1 MPSPGF
7 LAQDRCI
14 SVINGATRVEWQQ
27 LHYFRTIAK
36 TQHLGRAAAELG
48 VSQPALS
55 RTIARLE
62 TEFGTP
68 LFDRKGRSILLNRYG
83 RALLTRVER
92 ALQELED
99 AHKELTDIF
108 NEESGTVSLA
118 FLATLGTWLVPDL
131 MRGFQTKH
139 PKMNFR
145 LLQGP
150 APTLLSRLISG
161 DVDLCLV
168 SPRFEEPQVEW
179 LPIGEEELFV
189 LVPETHPLARKR
201 SVKLKDIAEE
211 AFISLKPGYG
221 LRRVTDQL
229 CAQAGFKPRINFEG
243 EEVSTLWGLVG
254 AGLGIAIGPRLAVTA
269 PGTPTAVQV
278 SEPRCSRAIGLAW
291 MKKRYLSTASRSFLE
306 FIRARFKR
314 LGFLD
319 PRSSIGRT

>member
-1 MPSPGF
+1 M
-7 LAQDRCI
+7 D
-14 SVINGATRVEWQQ
+14 GAHPVEWQQ
-27 LHYFRTIAK
+27 LTYFRTIAK
-36 TQHLGRAAAELG
+36 TQHLGRAASELG

-62 TEFGTP
+62 TEFGIP

-108 NEESGTVSLA
+108 NQESGTVSLA
-118 FLATLGTWLVPDL
+118 FLATFGTWLVPDL
-131 MRGFQTKH
+131 MRAFQTNH

-150 APTLLSRLISG
+150 APTLLSLLMSG
-161 DVDLCLV
+161 DVDLCLS
-168 SPRFEEPQVEW
+168 SPMFEDPQVEW
-179 LPIGEEELFV
+179 EPIGEEELFV

-201 SVKLKDIAEE
+201 SVKLKDVADE

-221 LRRVTDQL
+221 LRRVTDEL
-229 CAQAGFKPRINFEG
+229 CTQAGFKPRINFEG
-243 EEVSTLWGLVG
+243 EEVATLWGLVG
-254 AGLGIAIGPRLAVTA
+254 AGLGIAIGPRIPVSA
-269 PGTPTAVQV
+269 PGTPAAIKI
-278 SEPRCSRAIGLAW
+278 SEPRCSRTIGLAW
-291 MKKRYLSTASRSFLE
+291 VKKRYLSFASRSFLE

-314 LGFLD
+314 SRLLD
-319 PRSSIGRT
+319 PRLLAART

>member
-1 MPSPGF
+1 M
-7 LAQDRCI
+7 
-14 SVINGATRVEWQQ
+14 EWQQ
-27 LHYFRTIAK
+27 LTYFRTIAR
-36 TQHLGRAAAELG
+36 TQHLGRAAVELG

-83 RALLTRVER
+83 RALLARVER

-108 NEESGTVSLA
+108 HEESGTVALA
-118 FLATLGTWLVPDL
+118 FLATFGTWLVPDL
-131 MRGFQTKH
+131 MRGFQTQH

-150 APTLLSRLISG
+150 APTLLSLLRTG
-161 DVDLCLV
+161 DVDLCLA
-168 SPRFEEPQVEW
+168 SPRFEDPQVEW
-179 LPIGEEELFV
+179 LPIGQEELFL
-189 LVPETHPLARKR
+189 LVPETHALARRR
-201 SVKLKDIAEE
+201 SVKLKDVADE

-221 LRRVTDQL
+221 LRRVTDEL

-243 EEVSTLWGLVG
+243 EEVATLWGLVG
-254 AGLGIAIGPRLAVTA
+254 AGLGIAIGPRLPASA
-269 PGTPTAVQV
+269 PGTPTAVPL
-278 SEPRCSRAIGLAW
+278 SEPRCSRTIGLAW
-291 MKKRYLSTASRSFLE
+291 MKKRYLPSASRSFLE

-314 LGFLD
+314 SGLLD
-319 PRSSIGRT
+319 PRSSLGRA

>member
-1 MPSPGF
+1 
-7 LAQDRCI
+7 
-14 SVINGATRVEWQQ
+14 
-27 LHYFRTIAK
+27 
-36 TQHLGRAAAELG
+36 
-48 VSQPALS
+48 
-55 RTIARLE
+55 
-62 TEFGTP
+62 
-68 LFDRKGRSILLNRYG
+68 
-83 RALLTRVER
+83 
-92 ALQELED
+92 
-99 AHKELTDIF
+99 
-108 NEESGTVSLA
+108 
-118 FLATLGTWLVPDL
+118 
-131 MRGFQTKH
+131 
-139 PKMNFR
+139 MNFR

-179 LPIGEEELFV
+179 LPISEEELFV
-189 LVPETHPLARKR
+189 LVRETHPLARKR

-278 SEPRCSRAIGLAW
+278 SEPRCSRTIGLAW
-291 MKKRYLSTASRSFLE
+291 MKKRIPVIRFQVFLGVHSRSFQTLG
-306 FIRARFKR
+306 FSGSTLIDRSHLTRSPSAQFMSGRRIASARPAIRRIFGVSSYLFAATSPKPSKR
-314 LGFLD
+314 L
-319 PRSSIGRT
+319 